1 MASALQVLPKLAPL
15 LARHLAA
22 YVELLATDAALL
34 AQALA
39 QRLLAAAVALV
50 AALLALQLACA
61 WLVAVAWDTPWRSPV
76 LALLLAVFVLLAA
89 GGVLLAT
96 RRSGA
101 LVRAVTTLGEEWASD
116 QKLIQDLTGDRPDA
130 SVPVVSPLLRLRQS
144 RLELQVLLPGSD
156 GKVAGDRFP
165 RSTTMRLLSLIPVAS
180 LARLLFKS

>member
-22 YVELLATDAALL
+22 YVELLATAAALL
-34 AQALA
+34 ARALA
-39 QRLLAAAVALV
+39 QRLVAAAVALV

-61 WLVAVAWDTPWRSPV
+61 WIVAVAWDTPWRSPV
-76 LALLLAVFVLLAA
+76 LALLLALFILIAA

-101 LVRAVTTLGEEWASD
+101 LTQAANTLGEEWASD
-116 QKLIQDLTGDRPDA
+116 QKLIQELTGDRPDA
-130 SVPVVSPLLRLRQS
+130 SLPAVPPLVRLRQS
-144 RLELQVLLPGSD
+144 RLELQALLPGAD
-156 GKVAGDRFP
+156 GQAAGKRFP

-180 LARLLFKS
+180 LTRMLFKS